1 MQASQFGVQLYTLR
15 DRTANDMLGT
25 LKAVAE
31 MGYEVV
37 EFAGY
42 GNVPTSEIRAAL
54 DEYGLSAPSAHV
66 GLQLFEQDAAA
77 AFADLN
83 TLGARYAVIP
93 FVGTERRSSVA
104 DVQAFAAQLNAL
116 GAQAQAADLQLGYH
130 NHDFEFATLDGTNV
144 YEILINETD
153 PDLVVLEL
161 DVFWVARA
169 GVDPLALIERLS
181 GRLPLLHIKE
191 MAADKVSDA
200 PFGDGVLPWD
210 LVLPAAERAGTQYF
224 IAEQDNPRD
233 SLADTARS
241 FANAKAR
248 FN

>member
-1 MQASQFGVQLYTLR
+1 MQAAQFGIQLYTLR
-15 DRTANDMLGT
+15 DRTSTDMLGT
-25 LKAVAE
+25 LKAVADL
-31 MGYEVV
+31 GYQVV

-42 GNVPTSEIRAAL
+42 NGIPTSELRAAM

-66 GLQLFEQDAAA
+66 GLHLFEADAAA

-93 FVGTERRSSVA
+93 FVGAERRSSVA
-104 DVQAFAAQLNAL
+104 DVQALAAQLNTL
-116 GAQAQAADLQLGYH
+116 GEQARTAGLQLGYH
-130 NHDFEFATLDGTNV
+130 NHDFEFAPLEGSSM
-144 YEILINETD
+144 YEVLLSETD
-153 PDLVVLEL
+153 PSLVALEL
-161 DVFWVARA
+161 DIFWVTRA
-169 GVDPLALIERLS
+169 GVDPLALIERLG
-181 GRLPLLHIKE
+181 GRLPLLHVKE

-210 LVLPAAERAGTQYF
+210 AIIPAAVRAGTQYF

-241 FANAKAR
+241 IENAKTR
-248 FN
+248 FV